1 LVDAAELARVDLP
14 PAREDGGGAE
24 VLHEDEALEAEGDD
38 GMLLLGGRDGDVG
51 GLLRREDEGFEA
63 VALAR
68 SRAPPGG
75 EVAALVELGEFA
87 GVELVDD
94 VDRLRGDPEG
104 RHELVEGDEVLL

>member
-1 LVDAAELARVDLP
+1 
-14 PAREDGGGAE
+14 
-24 VLHEDEALEAEGDD
+24 
-38 GMLLLGGRDGDVG
+38 
-51 GLLRREDEGFEA
+51 RREDEGFEA

-104 RHELVEGDEVLL
+104 RHELVEGDEVLLRQAGPADEDVELHPEEDLVLEREGAGEVRGDRVEILAAAQGADEELLQLGV